1 MLSPNSPV
9 PAGQITRYGGWSS
22 VRYPRDWAGR
32 LHPSANEVRQ
42 VAGSEPAPRGR
53 QSLGRAVGQGW
64 ALWLAGVLAL
74 AGGVSLLVNPE
85 ADLRLIRWLVGLFL
99 AGWGVLRLVHV
110 AQAARRDR
118 AWLVLSG
125 VAAVVAGI
133 VVLAWPA
140 ITLTALVWIL
150 VLGGLAL
157 AAVDLVG
164 AVVNRRRDPRW
175 WLYLLRGVGTL
186 LLVVV
191 LLVWPEET
199 LSVVRVL
206 AAVLLILWGASTLG
220 EAYGSPIR
228 DNAYRRELDQEVRRL
243 I

>member
-1 MLSPNSPV
+1 
-9 PAGQITRYGGWSS
+9 
-22 VRYPRDWAGR
+22 
-32 LHPSANEVRQ
+32 
-42 VAGSEPAPRGR
+42 VAGSEPAPQGR
-53 QSLGRAVGQGW
+53 QPLGRAVGQGW

-74 AGGVSLLVNPE
+74 AGGVSLLVNPG

-99 AGWGVLRLVHV
+99 AGWGVLRLAHV

-118 AWLVLSG
+118 SWLVLSG

-140 ITLTALVWIL
+140 ITLTALVSIL

-228 DNAYRRELDQEVRRL
+228 DNTYRRELDQEVRRL